1 MRRLLVGIAVF
12 LLVVLAIGVPLV
24 VLESAPVTRA
34 LTSRYSDAQTV
45 GLPPQRMLELAEQ
58 VRAFVVAGKGTLPN
72 QVDGRSG
79 FDASA
84 VSHLAD
90 VRQVLR
96 GAHLLTGLIA
106 AVLAVWLGWA
116 VARRRL
122 VDVAS
127 VLKFG
132 SIATV
137 GPLVLAAAFALSDFE
152 WFFSAFH
159 GLFFRAG
166 TWTFPFDSLLIQL
179 FPEPFWAVLG
189 AAWAAL
195 VGLMA
200 VTFGLAGVVLS
211 RNAFAPKG

>member
-1 MRRLLVGIAVF
+1 
-12 LLVVLAIGVPLV
+12 
-24 VLESAPVTRA
+24 
-34 LTSRYSDAQTV
+34 
-45 GLPPQRMLELAEQ
+45 
-58 VRAFVVAGKGTLPN
+58 
-72 QVDGRSG
+72 
-79 FDASA
+79 
-84 VSHLAD
+84 
-90 VRQVLR
+90 
-96 GAHLLTGLIA
+96 
-106 AVLAVWLGWA
+106 
-116 VARRRL
+116 
-122 VDVAS
+122 
-127 VLKFG
+127 
-132 SIATV
+132 
-137 GPLVLAAAFALSDFE
+137 VLAAAFALSDFE